1 MAVISQDGYY
11 IIKGFVSRSQLLTN
25 GVNVKRLPTQADQSS
40 GRLWVRPG
48 NEADLIHPSAI
59 VDSISGRR
67 FPYGGAVFKWPMM
80 GLSPNMVKYLH
91 QNYFDFNWY
100 ADLTV
105 QTFNRAN
112 GDWEAYWVTARWP
125 DYTSEAELAAGG
137 YNNFQINFVNGVIA
151 PDGPDLTIDGDA
163 TGNFQIGSFGSFEL
177 TVGNNGDSVNFDPIY
192 INYHLP
198 TSLIYEGFGGDGW
211 DLFWSTDGIT
221 YANISTTPP
230 GSVDLVHYIRLRYI
244 FELDTGDS
252 TTATITL
259 SPDTSGTTTNTF
271 TVSTAGDNGTDNKE
285 IEFQVTVNASPF
297 RSGFSN
303 GFGPSD
309 SGFTSGFDSISHGIV
324 QVGFNSG
331 HSNGFGGP
339 ET

>member
-1 MAVISQDGYY
+1 
-11 IIKGFVSRSQLLTN
+11 
-25 GVNVKRLPTQADQSS
+25 
-40 GRLWVRPG
+40 
-48 NEADLIHPSAI
+48 
-59 VDSISGRR
+59 
-67 FPYGGAVFKWPMM
+67 MM

-211 DLFWSTDGIT
+211 DLFWSISGIT

-244 FELDTGDS
+244 FELDTGDKVLLRQLLYHL
-252 TTATITL
+252 THQERPQYL
-259 SPDTSGTTTNTF
+259 YC
-271 TVSTAGDNGTDNKE
+271 
-285 IEFQVTVNASPF
+285 
-297 RSGFSN
+297 
-303 GFGPSD
+303 
-309 SGFTSGFDSISHGIV
+309 FDRWR
-324 QVGFNSG
+324 
-331 HSNGFGGP
+331 
-339 ET
+339 